1 MGAALGLVVSVFL
14 YIIEQQRAA
23 MAEESDKPDDLSR
36 IIGGSMV
43 GGIIGMVLTGFIA
56 IFAQQLSPWEIIPIL
71 LVTVVVGALLTT
83 SLAAAPAASMDL
95 LAYNDLG
102 SGAQVRSHLIDMNA
116 NQLNQ
121 SDATTFKFG
130 ELKCGEGEKGETN
143 IHIQ

>member
-1 MGAALGLVVSVFL
+1 MK
-14 YIIEQQRAA
+14 
-23 MAEESDKPDDLSR
+23 SDKKILKSA
-36 IIGGSMV
+36 SV
-43 GGIIGMVLTGFIA
+43 
-56 IFAQQLSPWEIIPIL
+56 IF
-71 LVTVVVGALLTT
+71 GALLTT

-130 ELKCGEGEKGETN
+130 ELKCGEGEKGETAKATSESDESKTGEAKCGEGKCGEGKKGETAEASSKSDESKTSEAKCGEGKCG
-143 IHIQ
+143 